1 MAGKQA
7 RTHAKHPAKKKAA
20 ASPARGGKTGAPQTR
35 GKRAAFHPHGKK
47 APARAQSH
55 AGSRGAENTHAPNAR
70 GSRTAPVRHAGA
82 QTRKRAYGQE
92 KHSAQSAPSRP
103 RSQQQSLCPVSD
115 RCGACQHID
124 EPYNL
129 QLRRKDKAISA
140 LFGEAGLLDDAVS
153 VRPILGMDDPFHYRD
168 KVISPFVPGHRIS
181 GRPADHRRA
190 DAPHDGRG
198 PHGRHPS
205 AGSRADRAAR
215 AGRYEILTGMY
226 EAHSHT
232 VVPTDGCLIEN
243 ERATQVIEAI
253 RRLMPRFGIEPYRED
268 DNTGFLR
275 HAVVRCAHES
285 GEVLVTLVTNGDE
298 FPASRAFCRELTRR
312 CPFVTTVVQNVNT
325 RQTNVIL
332 GERERRLYGPGFI
345 LDTLC
350 GLTFRISSQSF
361 YQVNARQTEVLYRTA
376 VDLASLDGT
385 QDVID
390 AYCGT
395 GTIGLVAASMGA
407 RSVVGVDAV
416 GSAIEDARENARHN
430 GVENARFVADDAGAF
445 MRREAAA
452 GNACDVAFLDPPRS
466 GSDVAFLD
474 ALCTLAPQCVV
485 YISCNPKTQV
495 RDIAYLKARGYRLD
509 IVQPVDMFPHTDHI
523 ECVARLSRAG
533 DKRLERSGGEG
544 PACASGDQPA
554 VARDERPASARG
566 ERFACAS
573 EGESGQRGC
582 DERGDRK

>member
-1 MAGKQA
+1 MREKVRSMAGKQA
-7 RTHAKHPAKKKAA
+7 RKHAGRSAKNKTTARVRGAKANEHA
-20 ASPARGGKTGAPQTR
+20 
-35 GKRAAFHPHGKK
+35 HG
-47 APARAQSH
+47 ARAVPRGRSH
-55 AGSRGAENTHAPNAR
+55 GSGKAHAPRSRGVRAQTAR
-70 GSRTAPVRHAGA
+70 PEDAS
-82 QTRKRAYGQE
+82 TRKRARKQE
-92 KHSAQSAPSRP
+92 AHASRAASSQSM
-103 RSQQQSLCPVSD
+103 CPVSE
-115 RCGACQHID
+115 RCGACRHID
-124 EPYNL
+124 EPYDA
-129 QLRRKDKAISA
+129 QLRRKDKAIWA

-168 KVISPFVPGHRIS
+168 KVISPFVPGRRIAA
-181 GRPADHRRA
+181 RADARRRA

-205 AGSRADRAAR
+205 SGSRANRAAR

-243 ERATQVIEAI
+243 ERATQIIEAI

-268 DNTGFLR
+268 DNSGFLR

-376 VDLASLDGT
+376 TDLAELSGT

-407 RSVVGVDAV
+407 RSVVGVDEV
-416 GSAIEDARENARHN
+416 ESAIEDARENARHN

-445 MRREAAA
+445 MRREAAV
-452 GNACDVAFLDPPRS
+452 GNACDVVFLDPPRS
-466 GSDVAFLD
+466 GSTEAFLE
-474 ALCTLAPQCVV
+474 ALCALAPRRIV

-495 RDIAYLKARGYRLD
+495 RDIAYLKAHGWRLGV
-509 IVQPVDMFPHTDHI
+509 VQPVDMFPHTDHI
-523 ECVARLSRAG
+523 ECVARL
-533 DKRLERSGGEG
+533 
-544 PACASGDQPA
+544 
-554 VARDERPASARG
+554 
-566 ERFACAS
+566 
-573 EGESGQRGC
+573 
-582 DERGDRK
+582 ERGDGERS